1 MMYRVDCEQV
11 TQRWSVTALV
21 TNALITGEDPIFC
34 QGKVVIDKKRAGRRC
49 MMTHDMLAFLH
60 ASATQ
65 LKSIVSI
72 QLRFYRGSVT

>member
-1 MMYRVDCEQV
+1 MMYRGDCEQV
-11 TQRWSVTALV
+11 TQRWSVTAFA
-21 TNALITGEDPIFC
+21 TNALITGAEDAIFC
-34 QGKVVIDKKRAGRRC
+34 QGKVFIDKNQAGRGC

-72 QLRFYRGSVT
+72 PDN